1 MGLQSK
7 IMMKFLKS
15 TFKSNDYDQTLKLFY
30 DEAQAFHGIA
40 DDFVTSVNGELQLRL
55 NFLGGES
62 FLHTLRISG
71 KFVVLVPVIA
81 NVNAEAYL
89 KSSSEMAL
97 AWPLKDLENLWEQL
111 RYDPE
116 ELKNLAV
123 ATSSELF
130 LVWLISSQY
139 YSVQALDSSTMS
151 DLVGKN
157 IIAEDVNGVPS
168 TIDIINQLSKGEL
181 LLETVECI
189 SSAEDNAIIAYI
201 DDVDGSTIEWK
212 SISSDRKRCLI
223 GNDLGIQLIN
233 VT

>member
-7 IMMKFLKS
+7 IMMKHLKS
-15 TFKSNDYDQTLKLFY
+15 VFEGSDYDQTLKLFY
-30 DEAQAFHGIA
+30 DEAQAFYGVA
-40 DDFVTSVNGELQLRL
+40 DDLVTSVNGELQLRL
-55 NFLGGES
+55 NFLGGEG

-71 KFVVLVPVIA
+71 EFVVLVPVIA
-81 NVNAEAYL
+81 SVNAEAYL
-89 KSSSEMAL
+89 KSSSEMVL
-97 AWPLKDLENLWEQL
+97 AWPLKDLVSLWEQL

-116 ELKNLAV
+116 ELKSLAV

-139 YSVQALDSSTMS
+139 YSVQVLDSSTMS

-181 LLETVECI
+181 LLETVERI
-189 SSAEDNAIIAYI
+189 SSTEDNAITVYI
-201 DDVDGSTIEWK
+201 NDVDGSAIEWK

-223 GNDLGIQLIN
+223 GNDLGVQLIN
-233 VT
+233 PT